1 MGWVTKLRDTHIRA
15 KGTKEALQPGRKV
28 IVLPSI
34 GSLGRPCR
42 NLPES
47 DVKLTEKSP
56 ERKKYIYKYIVWSF
70 VSFLRKWPYCI
81 FM

>member
-1 MGWVTKLRDTHIRA
+1 MRDTHIRA
-15 KGTKEALQPGRKV
+15 RGTKGALQPGRKV
-28 IVLPSI
+28 IVHPSI

-47 DVKLTEKSP
+47 GMKLTEKSP
-56 ERKKYIYKYIVWSF
+56 ERRKYIVWSF
-70 VSFLRKWPYCI
+70 VSFLKKWPYCI